1 MLGHSVFSQHFNQ
14 LLQRRYMWKKNIT
27 LNVRFLSGQHR
38 FTIKG
43 FTRDISDIYVGTLN
57 ILYSFGYQK
66 TMRHI
71 DGILCEILHNYG
83 SLLPHIIIHQWRI
96 NRLHYM
102 LDRLVF
108 FLKITID
115 CYKWVRGGRNIQHTM
130 LAFHGKNTASKSHIL
145 QQIMTKFMLALL
157 KNI

>member
-1 MLGHSVFSQHFNQ
+1 
-14 LLQRRYMWKKNIT
+14 MWKKNIT

-83 SLLPHIIIHQWRI
+83 SLLPHIIINQWRI

-102 LDRLVF
+102 LDRFFFPSHNYNWLLQMSKRWKKYPTYNVSF
-108 FLKITID
+108 PREKHRFKITYTTTDNDKIYVSTFKKYIKSWFLKN
-115 CYKWVRGGRNIQHTM
+115 WRNI
-130 LAFHGKNTASKSHIL
+130 
-145 QQIMTKFMLALL
+145 
-157 KNI
+157 